1 VLLSERFKNT
11 RPKPPLPAALDL
23 DRVTQKRVFFSL
35 AGFAGSALSLYA
47 LAFWLRDARAEAL
60 EVAIVALLI
69 AAGVGLSARAGSYQ
83 WPLRGLVLCLFAWLT
98 WNTLKQGTGL
108 AAAAWW
114 LSVVPF
120 ILAGAGMHYLA
131 IASVLSF
138 VATVVLLYSQPGWL
152 PLPAVAPI
160 EPWRRLFAV
169 IGSELLALSLIIVA
183 MRSRARVAQALEAA
197 RRTASEAAELK
208 ARFLANMSHEIRTP
222 LTGIIGAA
230 EVLDARGVS
239 DAQRARLLSM
249 QRQSAQTLL
258 ALVNDVLDFA
268 KLEAGKVRLE
278 LQPVSLR
285 GIVFESIE
293 LYSMQAFAK
302 KIEISSSCN
311 PDVPQHFLG
320 DPLRLRQVVNNLVSN
335 AVKFTQR
342 GGVHVHLSVDPDDTP
357 AGSSG
362 KRWIRI
368 EVVDSGSGIPA
379 HQQRDLF
386 GAFVQA
392 DSSVTRRFGGTG
404 LGLSIAQELCR
415 LMEGRIEVRSVV
427 GEGSRFSVLVP
438 LAQRSPNVTL
448 RVPSH
453 RADLLLATS
462 NSGLQR
468 HLKTLLNELE
478 IDPIVL
484 DRLPDR
490 DDLGRCS
497 ILLVDA
503 PLLAEISD
511 VGGWMSAYAGND
523 RRIAVLTPLG
533 GEGLLGSGA
542 DAHVLYKPV
551 GRRSLETFLAPDHA
565 TRSTLHPVTEEPA
578 RPLAGLR
585 VLVAEDNAVNQVV
598 LQAMLAELGATCVIA
613 SNGKE
618 ALACTASESFDVVL
632 MDVNMPELDGLSVA
646 RALRAREAGVPTVK
660 ILATTATTDRDALEA
675 CIAAGMDAWLSKPF
689 DLTDL
694 CGALQSLTYARVQL
708 AKPTSPD

>member
-1 VLLSERFKNT
+1 LSERFRNT
-11 RPKPPLPAALDL
+11 RAKPQLPAASDL

-83 WPLRGLVLCLFAWLT
+83 WPLRGLVVCLFAWLT

-138 VATVVLLYSQPGWL
+138 VVTVVLLYSQPGWL
-152 PLPAVAPI
+152 ALPAVAPI

-320 DPLRLRQVVNNLVSN
+320 DPLRIRQVVNNLVSN

-342 GGVHVHLSVDPDDTP
+342 GGVHVHLSVDPDDAP
-357 AGSSG
+357 ARAGSSG

-368 EVVDSGSGIPA
+368 EVVDSGPGIPA

-415 LMEGRIEVRSVV
+415 LMEGRIEVRSVM

-438 LAQRSPNVTL
+438 LAQGSPDVTL

-453 RADLLLATS
+453 RADVLLATG

-490 DDLGRCS
+490 DDLGCCS
-497 ILLVDA
+497 VLLVDA

-511 VGGWMSAYAGND
+511 VAGWMSTHSGND

-533 GEGLLGSGA
+533 GEGLVGSCA

-551 GRRSLETFLAPDHA
+551 GRRSLETFLAPDNA
-565 TRSTLHPVTEEPA
+565 TRSTLRPVTEEPA
-578 RPLAGLR
+578 RPFAGLH
-585 VLVAEDNAVNQVV
+585 VLVAGTTPSLRSCCRQCSRN
-598 LQAMLAELGATCVIA
+598 
-613 SNGKE
+613 
-618 ALACTASESFDVVL
+618 
-632 MDVNMPELDGLSVA
+632 SVRPA
-646 RALRAREAGVPTVK
+646 
-660 ILATTATTDRDALEA
+660 
-675 CIAAGMDAWLSKPF
+675 
-689 DLTDL
+689 
-694 CGALQSLTYARVQL
+694 
-708 AKPTSPD
+708 